1 MVSDTNASDTI
12 AEETQTQEAA
22 APDPVRDPTEL
33 HSGRRDTRTHPG
45 EFVTFRLM
53 RTVEGLSL
61 FFVFFML
68 LVFLLYVIGNTQ
80 HFLESSQHM
89 LLQLLEVSALLC
101 SFTSAYYLLLLSAWM
116 IRRRFLVLPRII
128 YSVVAVALGLMFA
141 YGSSFFTVLFTSAG

>member
-1 MVSDTNASDTI
+1 MSQTNARDTT
-12 AEETQTQEAA
+12 AEEKQTDG
-22 APDPVRDPTEL
+22 APGPDLADDPSKLRSRP
-33 HSGRRDTRTHPG
+33 RDTRTHPG

-101 SFTSAYYLLLLSAWM
+101 SFASAYYLLLLSAWM
-116 IRRRFLVLPRII
+116 IRRRFLVLPRIV
-128 YSVVAVALGLMFA
+128 YSIVAVALGLMFA
-141 YGSSFFTVLFTSAG
+141 YGSSFLTVLFTSAG